1 MVLGS
6 RPFFDLSVEEG
17 SREWEAAVSALYDEV
32 LKLQGFEVYASEA
45 HPAAGSGLVGLPGAG
60 GGATAVAA
68 GGAGGG
74 LAATPADGQ
83 LTMVQKVEKIRNQL
97 GLEQKLGIGAAIA
110 EANASLGIEP
120 AGALHVQVERLLAEL
135 GMA

>member
-1 MVLGS
+1 MARGRGS
-6 RPFFDLSVEEG
+6 KRRG
-17 SREWEAAVSALYDEV
+17 
-32 LKLQGFEVYASEA
+32 G
-45 HPAAGSGLVGLPGAG
+45 AAGGPSAGA
-60 GGATAVAA
+60 GATAVAA
-68 GGAGGG
+68 GGAGAGGG

-97 GLEQKLGIGAAIA
+97 GLEQRLGIGAAIA